1 MEQRFALNWP
11 RLKKQKQRSTHSKQ
25 AEIESKRNTIE
36 ERLNST
42 KPLDDLFLSELQR
55 QNGEYQAI
63 IQAENTSPSDIEA
76 AEARVE
82 ERNEEVARLQ
92 TQVEERERGLLPS
105 ERVKVFFRKS
115 GVTLTAIFLDAG
127 VKIGA
132 V

>member
-1 MEQRFALNWP
+1 M
-11 RLKKQKQRSTHSKQ
+11 
-25 AEIESKRNTIE
+25 
-36 ERLNST
+36 NST

-55 QNGEYQAI
+55 QNEDDQAI
-63 IQAENTSPSDIEA
+63 IQAENTSPSDREA
-76 AEARVE
+76 AEARVA

-92 TQVEERERGLLPS
+92 TQVEERERGLLLS